1 MAEEKT
7 RRIKI
12 LSDDTLV
19 GPRVIDVET
28 GEDWTQYIETVDVH
42 IDGIKPPRATIRTIL
57 PLADILAH
65 AEFKPMQVLEAMLQQ
80 NATMRSLLELVLAEQ
95 EHRTTLTLDEI
106 CAYIRAFLAEHQEPG
121 P

>member
-42 IDGIKPPRATIRTIL
+42 IDGIKPPRATIRTLL

-65 AEFKPMQVLEAMLQQ
+65 AEFKPMQVVEAILQQ

-95 EHRTTLTLDEI
+95 EQRTTLTLDEI
-106 CAYIRAFLAEHQEPG
+106 RAYIRAFLAEHQEPG